1 MAATIIAVV
10 NGKGGV
16 GKTTLSINIHNVIYN
31 IKDEEKNERLG
42 LDVLFMD
49 ADDQKS
55 SVKFFVNRAE
65 AKGIMV
71 KKKLVE
77 FPVVEYIAKDVKI
90 EEHVNLVK
98 KRHDF
103 IIIDTKGAEADST
116 LEVMTI
122 ADIIIVP
129 LSPYGFDKEALTDT
143 LINLRKAKIHNN
155 NKNMVVLVVFNKVD
169 KAASVRNREGRT
181 EVGNIIDSVFSKN
194 GLTSA
199 DNGVFLCKT
208 ELTYKPAVYDGMSKG
223 LTVFDSSKGKT
234 LDPQI
239 EYNQLLNEIQERYT
253 QVNEKSKVA
262 A

>member
-1 MAATIIAVV
+1 MAATIIAVA

-31 IKDEEKNERLG
+31 IKDEETNERLG
-42 LDVLFMD
+42 LDILFMD

-71 KKKLVE
+71 NRKLVE
-77 FPVVEYIAKDVKI
+77 FPVVEYIAKDIRI

-98 KRHDF
+98 NRHDF

-116 LEVMTI
+116 REVMTI

-143 LINLRKAKIHNN
+143 LDNLRKAKVH

-169 KAASVRNREGRT
+169 KAASARNREGRI
-181 EVGNIIDSVFSKN
+181 EVGNIIESVFNKN
-194 GLTSA
+194 GKTSA

>member
-1 MAATIIAVV
+1 MAATVIAVI

-31 IKDEEKNERLG
+31 IKDDDTNERLG

-55 SVKFFVNRAE
+55 SIKFFVNRAKSE
-65 AKGIMV
+65 GVMV
-71 KKKLVE
+71 RRKFVK
-77 FPVVEYIAKDVKI
+77 FPDVEYIAKDENI
-90 EEHVNLVK
+90 ESHVNLVK
-98 KRHDF
+98 NRHDF
-103 IIIDTKGAEADST
+103 IIIDTKGADSDSSR
-116 LEVMTI
+116 EVMSF
-122 ADIIIVP
+122 ADIVIVP
-129 LSPYGFDKEALTDT
+129 LSPYGFDKESLTAT
-143 LINLRKAKIHNN
+143 LVNLKKSKAF

-169 KAASVRNREGRT
+169 KSASAKNREGRI
-181 EVGNIIDSVFSKN
+181 EVTKAIDAVFNYN
-194 GLTSA
+194 GKTSE
-199 DNGVFLCKT
+199 DNGVFLCDT
-208 ELTYKPAVYDGMSKG
+208 ELAYKPAVYDGMSKG